1 MTSQFHSLYGLS
13 DEATRIESQIRYA
26 AERLMS
32 DDADEAA
39 EARSTL
45 EALLTAEEDTRAA
58 LATKADA
65 WCWVIDRVRATAAER
80 KAQSRRLAE
89 LAKGDE
95 QKADR
100 LQEQLVSL
108 LLRVQPDAT
117 RFELPHHQLISRR
130 STAVE
135 LDADLEPIDLPEQY
149 QRRVTR
155 IDADKEAIKAA
166 LKAGE
171 DVPGTQLVERRSWR
185 IS

>member
-1 MTSQFHSLYGLS
+1 MTNPSLYALS
-13 DEATRIESQIRYA
+13 EDATRIESQIRQA

-32 DDADEAA
+32 DDAEEAA
-39 EARSTL
+39 EARAAL
-45 EALLTAEEDTRAA
+45 EALLSAEDNTRQA

-89 LAKGDE
+89 LAKADE
-95 QKADR
+95 MKADR
-100 LQEQLVSL
+100 LQEQLLSL
-108 LLRVQPDAT
+108 MLRVEPDAT

-166 LKAGE
+166 IKAGE
-171 DVPGTQLVERRSWR
+171 DVPGAQLVERRSWR
-185 IS
+185 IA